1 MAYLNIPGLT
11 AARSS
16 DMAVMHSFREVYG
29 SDDRSLS
36 FSRWLASIQVWRVVA
51 LFVAII
57 VLYPMVVHAQ
67 SGTTE
72 ESPISILFRWMP
84 LLLTT
89 GFALNILISFITMFL
104 GTIAGVLLGL
114 GQISPRPFIR
124 RPSKTIVLTFQN
136 SPWLV
141 VIFIV
146 MFTIPNEITL
156 FGTIFNFP
164 DWIKAVIGLTLPV
177 MANVAEVV
185 RGGIISVPS
194 AQWEAAE
201 ALAFSRN
208 QTLWRIILPQCI
220 KRMIPPWMNWYAIL
234 TMTTPLVSILGVGEL
249 VTTTRLAMAA
259 ENDNPALLFPFFGFC
274 LITFFIYCY
283 PIARLTMWLEQRFTV
298 KL

>member
-16 DMAVMHSFREVYG
+16 DMAVMYSFREVYG
-29 SDDRSLS
+29 SHDRSLS
-36 FSRWLASIQVWRVVA
+36 FSRWLASIPAGRVVA
-51 LFVAII
+51 LFIAII
-57 VLYPMVVHAQ
+57 VLYPVIAHAQ
-67 SGTTE
+67 SGAE
-72 ESPISILFRWMP
+72 GASPIGILFRWMP

-89 GFALNILISFITMFL
+89 GFALNILISFITMLF

-114 GQISPRPFIR
+114 GQISPNPFIR
-124 RPSKTIVLTFQN
+124 RPSKAIVLTFQN

-146 MFTIPNEITL
+146 MLSMPNEISL
-156 FGTIFNFP
+156 FGTVVNFP
-164 DWIKAVIGLTLPV
+164 DWIKAVLGLTLPV

-201 ALAFSRN
+201 ALAFTRQ

-274 LITFFIYCY
+274 LVTFFIYCY
-283 PIARLTMWLEQRFTV
+283 PIARLTIRLEQRFTV

>member
-1 MAYLNIPGLT
+1 MAYFNIPGLT

-89 GFALNILISFITMFL
+89 GFALNILISFLTMFL

-114 GQISPRPFIR
+114 GQLSPSPFIR
-124 RPSKTIVLTFQN
+124 DRKS
-136 SPWLV
+136 V
-141 VIFIV
+141 V
-146 MFTIPNEITL
+146 
-156 FGTIFNFP
+156 
-164 DWIKAVIGLTLPV
+164 
-177 MANVAEVV
+177 
-185 RGGIISVPS
+185 
-194 AQWEAAE
+194 
-201 ALAFSRN
+201 
-208 QTLWRIILPQCI
+208 
-220 KRMIPPWMNWYAIL
+220 
-234 TMTTPLVSILGVGEL
+234 
-249 VTTTRLAMAA
+249 
-259 ENDNPALLFPFFGFC
+259 
-274 LITFFIYCY
+274 
-283 PIARLTMWLEQRFTV
+283 
-298 KL
+298 